1 MAGSGGRKIL
11 LGLMPF
17 WSPLTPPLGISVLKS
32 YLRQHGFDVAA
43 YDFNTED
50 DLWEILDRY
59 FKILNEAVP
68 EHKQSNF
75 YMVGFDVL
83 SNHLVAY
90 LHRSSS
96 LRESQY
102 RQLVK
107 LLVSKNYFVEVDD
120 HVVTAMDKVVSE
132 FYTNLNQSIL
142 KVLDRIKPDVFG
154 LSVYSTNLGPTVYAF
169 KRVKEKYPH
178 IETIMG
184 GGVFADHLEMSS
196 PNFSNFLE
204 KTEPY
209 IDVIMVG
216 EGEILLKRYLE
227 RRLEPGKRVYS
238 PDDIERE
245 SLDLSTVSIP
255 DFSELRLDSYL
266 QMATYATRSC
276 PFQCKFCSETVQWG
290 RFRKKNAE
298 QIVDEID
305 GIRRENGGKLFL
317 FGDSLVN
324 PVIEDLSRQLL
335 EKRSDIY
342 WDAYLRTDPAV
353 CDPVNTDLWRQGGFS
368 RARLG
373 IESGSQRVLDLMDKK
388 MSVQQIKKALST
400 LADSGIKTTAYWVIG
415 YPGETEADFRET
427 LNLVTEMKDE
437 LYEVDWH
444 PFYFFPQGQVSSHRW
459 SQEFGIEPLYP
470 GEFSDMLLTQT
481 WILNTN
487 PGREEIYDRL
497 NRFGE
502 ACKKNGIPNPY
513 SLYDIYQ
520 ADMRWQKLHAKAKDT
535 PKILELH
542 NQKWLAGNS

>member
-1 MAGSGGRKIL
+1 MAGSGGKKIL

-43 YDFNTED
+43 YDFNTD
-50 DLWEILDRY
+50 DNLWEILDRY
-59 FKILNEAVP
+59 FKILKETVP

-90 LHRSSS
+90 LHQSSS
-96 LRESQY
+96 TRKSQY
-102 RQLVK
+102 WQLVK

-132 FYTNLNQSIL
+132 FYTNLKQSIFT
-142 KVLDRIKPDVFG
+142 VLERIKPDVFG
-154 LSVYSTNLGPTVYAF
+154 LSVYSPNLGPTLFAF

-184 GGVFADHLEMSS
+184 GGVFADNLEMSS

-204 KTEPY
+204 NTEPY

-227 RRLEPGKRVYS
+227 RQLESGKRVYS
-238 PDDIERE
+238 LQDIERE
-245 SLDLSTVSIP
+245 SLDLSTVLIP
-255 DFSELRLDSYL
+255 DFSELKLSFYL

-305 GIRRENGGKLFL
+305 QIRRENGGKLFL

-324 PVIEDLSRQLL
+324 PVIEELSRQLL
-335 EKRSDIY
+335 KKRSDIY

-353 CDPVNTDLWRQGGFS
+353 CDPVNTDLWRQGGFY

-373 IESGSQRVLDLMDKK
+373 IESGSQRVLDLMNKK
-388 MSVQQIKKALST
+388 MSVQQMKKALSA
-400 LADSGIKTTAYWVIG
+400 LANSGIKTTAYWVIG

-459 SQEFGIEPLYP
+459 SQEFEIEPLYP
-470 GEFSDMLLTQT
+470 EEFSDMLLTQT

-502 ACKKNGIPNPY
+502 ACKKNGILNPY
-513 SLYDIYQ
+513 SLYEIYQ
-520 ADMRWQKLHAKAKDT
+520 ADLRWKKLHAKAKDT
-535 PKILELH
+535 PSILELH
-542 NQKWLAGNS
+542 NQKWLAGHS